1 MNKTTF
7 LPSIKQ
13 SSNQSCLPIC
23 IRYILDTIWFGMLQS
38 LSLVVLLLQYYYEI
52 DVVVIVTLYQSS
64 DIVYN
69 FNTLY
74 FITLNHRLV
83 CYTMF
88 YYAIL
93 YYTVSLEFS
102 IVTSFFV
109 SIVLSI
115 HIVLYSILFYDLIL
129 YTARLDV
136 YIYIYIIFTTL
147 HLNFMH
153 NIASYHIISYQLYDV
168 GLH

>member
-23 IRYILDTIWFGMLQS
+23 IRYILDTIWFGMQS

-83 CYTMF
+83 YYTMF

-93 YYTVSLEFS
+93 YYTVSLDFS
-102 IVTSFFV
+102 IVTSFLFP
-109 SIVLSI
+109 S
-115 HIVLYSILFYDLIL
+115 YYQFILFFTLFCSMIL
-129 YTARLDV
+129 YYILLD
-136 YIYIYIIFTTL
+136 
-147 HLNFMH
+147 
-153 NIASYHIISYQLYDV
+153 
-168 GLH
+168 